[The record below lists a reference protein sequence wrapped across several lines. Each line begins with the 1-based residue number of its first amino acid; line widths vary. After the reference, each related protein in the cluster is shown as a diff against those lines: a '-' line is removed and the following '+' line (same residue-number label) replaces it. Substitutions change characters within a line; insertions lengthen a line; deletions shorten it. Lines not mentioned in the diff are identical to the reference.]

1 MRSEQA
7 YKLLQTLTT
16 KEAPKGE
23 EFDIWALRCIQALAD
38 KVGVLELE
46 LSKLRI
52 KNEARKSKT

>member
-23 EFDIWALRCIQALAD
+23 EFDIWTLRCIQALSD

-52 KNEARKSKT
+52 KNEARKSKA

>member
-16 KEAPKGE
+16 KDAPKGE
-23 EFDIWALRCIQALAD
+23 EFDTWVLRCIQALSD

-52 KNEARKSKT
+52 KNEDRKSKT